1 MEKTSPDQAIYT
13 AQECNDAP
21 SNNTVLENKRKA
33 HSQNQD
39 GDDSPTE
46 KNSSSVADDKEEP
59 PKPGRKR
66 SSSLS
71 NLLQLKQFLDVADS
85 GQCERIKLRRVS
97 SIPLT
102 NWGTQETQ
110 LEDGLLTTTLCSTE
124 L

>member
-1 MEKTSPDQAIYT
+1 MEKTSPDQTIYT
-13 AQECNDAP
+13 AQECNNAS
-21 SNNTVLENKRKA
+21 SNNSVFENKRRA
-33 HSQNQD
+33 RPQNQD
-39 GDDSPTE
+39 GNDNPTE

-71 NLLQLKQFLDVADS
+71 NLRQLKQFLDEADS
-85 GQCERIKLRRVS
+85 GQYEKIKLRRVS

-102 NWGTQETQ
+102 NWGAQETQ